1 MGLREPVDSNVG
13 SSFSRLLLVVSLP
26 DEYYA
31 SSQLAEALGGVDL
44 SSFYG
49 IRLFFFFFFYRLYSI
64 VSVQVSNQIVN
75 FEFVKL

>member
-49 IRLFFFFFFYRLYSI
+49 IRLFFFFFFLKGLFNSKCP
-64 VSVQVSNQIVN
+64 SVKPNS
-75 FEFVKL
+75 EF

>member
-49 IRLFFFFFFYRLYSI
+49 IRLFFFFFFLQALFNSKCP
-64 VSVQVSNQIVN
+64 SVKPNS
-75 FEFVKL
+75 EF